1 MSRLRPG
8 TYVLLLASAAT
19 AISLAVSYTRSGE
32 ASIFAKTQEQQSSPR
47 NDRAGNG
54 DDQKQGQP
62 SSTRSSPIAITAHNK
77 FVWSVN
83 PDNNSVSVFLVAKD
97 ANKKIAEIPVGKEP
111 WCVAIQQH
119 RRKHDSDRG
128 PKKDDDDD
136 VKVFVTNMVSGTVS
150 VIDSRW
156 HKVVDTI
163 RVGREPFGCALTPDG
178 EKLYVTNQSSESV
191 SVIDADRDYVIKT
204 IRYAGTKPHGIAIT
218 ADGKKVYVTQLLSE
232 QPANGEK
239 RPLTQTEGADD
250 GRVGRVTVIDGRT
263 NNVINTVI
271 LNPLPN
277 VGDAFKSDGNTLA
290 RQPLSTP
297 PVFDNVTGAFPNLLE
312 SVIVRG
318 NLAYVSGTCSSPNG
332 PFRFNVNVQSCL
344 SIIDTT
350 RDAEAFGAGTTL
362 NMNVGVNFEAVGVKL
377 FNTNPFAVDFKHS
390 AAEGFVALGATDR
403 LLRVTLGGDG
413 KPTINPPAGAGDQ
426 GNIIRIP
433 LKDPHEIQLPDPDDV
448 IGGMNPRGLVI
459 NAKDTRAYV
468 MDFVS
473 RDVAVVD
480 ISGDDPA
487 KYETMARI
495 QSSSLPAAGTV
506 DATVQRGKQLFNS
519 AIGPVGDQPNSVR
532 PAGRLSDTG
541 WGTCYSCHV
550 NGLVDSVTWMFP
562 DGPRQSISMQS
573 TFTLADVDI
582 VNGKP
587 KLPESHQ
594 RVLNWSAV
602 RDEVQDFTR
611 NIRAVSGG
619 GGLIRFDANGMP
631 VPEGAAGLAQLPD
644 LRPTANAGLNADLD
658 AIAVYIALGVRAPI
672 SPASS
677 TRVKVGRQLFE
688 SAGCQ
693 NCHGGPDWTTSIV
706 DFTPP
711 PAAGEIV
718 DAQLVRFLCRV
729 GTFDPALFTD
739 GVSNEIRANNVAN
752 VQARGVL
759 GINVPSL
766 LSVFASA
773 PYLHSGA
780 APTLDA
786 VLENVAHR
794 SAGTG
799 GVDTL
804 TNAGDRQELVRFLK
818 SIDRDTEPFRA
829 GTPPANFCGPAA
841 MATAK
846 P

>member
-1 MSRLRPG
+1 MSRLGPG

-19 AISLAVSYTRSGE
+19 AISLAVFPTRSGE
-32 ASIFAKTQEQQSSPR
+32 ASKIFAKTQEQQSSPG
-47 NDRAGNG
+47 NDRDDNG
-54 DDQKQGQP
+54 DDHKHGQP
-62 SSTRSSPIAITAHNK
+62 SPTRSSPIAITAHNT

-83 PDNNSVSVFLVAKD
+83 PDSNSVSVFLVAKD

-119 RRKHDSDRG
+119 RRKHGFDRG
-128 PKKDDDDD
+128 PKKNDDDD

-156 HKVVDTI
+156 LKVVDTI

-178 EKLYVTNQSSESV
+178 EKLYVTNQSSDSV
-191 SVIDADRDYVIKT
+191 SVIDADRDYVIRT
-204 IRYAGTKPHGIAIT
+204 IRHVGTKPHGLAIT

-232 QPANGEK
+232 QPAPGEK

-250 GRVGRVTVIDGRT
+250 GRVGRVTVIDGQT

-312 SVIVRG
+312 SIIVRG
-318 NLAYVSGTCSSPNG
+318 NFAYVSGTCSSPNG

-362 NMNVGVNFEAVGVKL
+362 NMNVGVNFEKVGVKL

-403 LLRVTLGGDG
+403 LLRVTLREDG
-413 KPTINPPAGAGDQ
+413 APTINPPAGAGDP
-426 GNIIRIP
+426 GNIIRIQ

-459 NAKDTRAYV
+459 NSKDTRAYV

-495 QSSSLPAAGTV
+495 QSSGLPAAGTV
-506 DATVQRGKQLFNS
+506 EATTQRGKQLFNS

-573 TFTLADVDI
+573 TFTPADVDI

-619 GGLIRFDANGMP
+619 GGLIRFDANGTA

-658 AIAVYIALGVRAPI
+658 AIATYIALGIRAPI

-677 TRVKVGRQLFE
+677 TRARMGRQLFE

-693 NCHGGPDWTTSIV
+693 KCHGGADWTTSIV

-729 GTFDPALFTD
+729 GTFDSALFTD
-739 GVSNEIRANNVAN
+739 GVSNEIRANNAAN

-786 VLENVAHR
+786 VLENVTHR

-804 TNAGDRQELVRFLK
+804 TNASDRQEVVRFLK
-818 SIDRDTEPFRA
+818 SIDRDTEPFPA
-829 GTPPANFCGPAA
+829 GTPPANFCGPVPA
-841 MATAK
+841 AK